1 MPTANVDRP
10 ARLVLDAGPLIAL
23 LHARDADHEAAVSGF
38 RRLAEARSRLI
49 APLPIVFEVYKWL
62 VYEAGPEPARRGLAR
77 MREALE
83 VVYPGSAELDEV
95 TLVVGTM
102 VGWGGTL
109 EDALVAVTGLKLGV
123 PVWTLNYRD
132 LSAFR
137 NLHFWAPP
145 QSLP

>member
-62 VYEAGPEPARRGLAR
+62 GYEAGPEPARRGLAR

-83 VVYPGSAELDEV
+83 VVYPGSAELEEL
-95 TLVVGTM
+95 TLVIGAMARWT
-102 VGWGGTL
+102 GTL
-109 EDALVAVTGLKLGV
+109 EDALVAVTGLKMGA
-123 PVWTLNYRD
+123 PVWTLNFRD

-137 NLHFWAPP
+137 NLRFWAPH
-145 QSLP
+145 